1 MKKNRFQPQI
11 ECLES
16 RTLLNGALVAEGGQ
30 TDTFHVSVDQKVDVI
45 VRVEGPQA
53 PTVVDAAGNPVFFM
67 NGQSGRLVHTQTFKL
82 SPGDYQITAPGQSK
96 LSVGLRSDA
105 DGDGDVDSNDVS
117 FVNGLQRGTRGRLS
131 TPFTLGNPNLDGR
144 LDGNDL
150 RIIKGDIGQ
159 SLSHVTLEAVPKRDK
174 FFAAPAGSNAKPAAV
189 PEDGVSSG
197 NSIGSSGTVASP
209 AAGTNDSAGSPKPS
223 SNEPAPQGN
232 GSTAPAGNTEKGA
245 DADTPVKSDS
255 SSTRSDL
262 GEAFAVFLRTRLGG
276 AGGDEE
282 RSAREGQIDN
292 RETNLLQASD
302 SFIAD
307 SAEQASSGG
316 FLASGVQG
324 LKLSLGNQ
332 LRVPIPLNK
341 TAVDAVFQQNE
352 AAQRDSLSAVPGS
365 GLRLNVGPSVTKAL
379 SGFGLP
385 GNGGFGTSVRTTVA
399 TVRPAPSNLTPRSK
413 SALRSPQS
421 VKAQLRAAPR
431 PGNTLL
437 KAGVSR
443 L

>member
-16 RTLLNGALVAEGGQ
+16 RTLLNGTLVAEGAGGQ

-53 PTVVDAAGNPVFFM
+53 PTVVDAAGNAVRFM
-67 NGQSGRLVHTQTFKL
+67 HGQAGKLVHTQTFKL

-117 FVNGLQRGTRGRLS
+117 FVNGLQRGTAGRLS
-131 TPFTLGNPNLDGR
+131 RPIALGNPNLDGR

-174 FFAAPAGSNAKPAAV
+174 FFAAPAGSNAEPAAV
-189 PEDGVSSG
+189 PEGGVSSG
-197 NSIGSSGTVASP
+197 NSIGSSGTAASP
-209 AAGTNDSAGSPKPS
+209 AAGTNDSASSPKPS

-232 GSTAPAGNTEKGA
+232 GSTAPAGSTEKGA
-245 DADTPVKSDS
+245 DAGTPVESDS
-255 SSTRSDL
+255 SSMRSDL
-262 GEAFAVFLRTRLGG
+262 GEAFAVFLRMRLGFG
-276 AGGDEE
+276 SGGGRIEE
-282 RSAREGQIDN
+282 NFDSA
-292 RETNLLQASD
+292 
-302 SFIAD
+302 IAD
-307 SAEQASSGG
+307 SPGQASSGG

-385 GNGGFGTSVRTTVA
+385 GNSGFGTSVRTTVA
-399 TVRPAPSNLTPRSK
+399 TVRPAPSNSTPRSK
-413 SALRSPQS
+413 SALCSPQS
-421 VKAQLRAAPR
+421 VKAQLRATPR